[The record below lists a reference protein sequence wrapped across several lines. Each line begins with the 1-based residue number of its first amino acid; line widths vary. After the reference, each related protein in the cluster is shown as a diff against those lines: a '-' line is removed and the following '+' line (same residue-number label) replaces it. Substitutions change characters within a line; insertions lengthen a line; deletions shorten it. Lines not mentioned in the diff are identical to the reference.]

1 MGCGITLEQVS
12 FIIEEAC
19 PLMCVHK
26 GIHNSYS
33 NPFPLVSPRSKETS
47 LDDHVCVCGQQ
58 KVIVRKKNQHN
69 YPFAYEGS
77 QLCMRSS
84 GQG

>member
-1 MGCGITLEQVS
+1 MS
-12 FIIEEAC
+12 FIIEEAR
-19 PLMCVHK
+19 PLMCVHE

-47 LDDHVCVCGQQ
+47 LDDHVCVCAINGQQ
-58 KVIVRKKNQHN
+58 KVIVKKKSTLLPHV
-69 YPFAYEGS
+69 YEGS